1 VDECTCVFALGAVN
15 ANIAARLLIL
25 GASVRGVIVAR
36 REIMSEPLGTCAS
49 GRYHVGLHKQS
60 PLCKDW
66 HPVESTEPEAAAS
79 RPAAGED
86 EGKHFVPDRGHCK
99 YCHKSDSLHLPD
111 GRCPAAGEP
120 SERES
125 AVRIANCVLDK
136 PYIDPDGDECVVARQ
151 FLRAIEREAARA
163 AVPAAP
169 DVRKLLDAAMLLRIA
184 ARKLKRG
191 DGSAAC
197 FADKIADFLKR
208 NGLQGSILRGDSGE
222 RKP

>member
-1 VDECTCVFALGAVN
+1 
-15 ANIAARLLIL
+15 
-25 GASVRGVIVAR
+25 
-36 REIMSEPLGTCAS
+36 MSEPFEMCGAVGYPRGNRWLCVEQKGHEE
-49 GRYHVGLHKQS
+49 GKHRYWPEDCVTSQS
-60 PLCKDW
+60 NSVTP
-66 HPVESTEPEAAAS
+66 SAAP